1 MKASAL
7 IKRITGMGWLW
18 KTVLIFALASV
29 FLYLYTRGLSPVWA
43 AVAIIFFRG
52 FLRFIYKIACIIVA
66 AALLF
71 AIVSGLIF

>member
-1 MKASAL
+1 
-7 IKRITGMGWLW
+7 MGWLW

-43 AVAIIFFRG
+43 AVTIIFFKG